1 MMKKSYMTNSVV
13 QKKQAQKFLRLIRE
27 TLDSYEYEP
36 LRIADLGT
44 GDGVLAYTLKRA
56 YPNSYVLGVDK
67 DAEILEEA
75 ARLWQGVEFLYGDIL
90 QLEFQE
96 AFDLVVSSNTFHW
109 LGKDWHKVDT
119 VYLRYSYEGV

>member
-1 MMKKSYMTNSVV
+1 MANSVV
-13 QKKQAQKFLRLIRE
+13 QKKQSQKFLRLIRK

-44 GDGVLAYTLKRA
+44 RDGILVYALKRA

-67 DAEILEEA
+67 DAEVLKEA
-75 ARLWQGVEFLYGDIL
+75 QKQWQGVEFLCRDIL

-96 AFDLVVSSNTFHW
+96 AFDLVVSSNVFHW
-109 LGKDWHKVDT
+109 LGKDWQRGVEKVWEMME
-119 VYLRYSYEGV
+119 EGGAK